1 MIDWSKSM
9 TQTFEYY
16 TVDTGTWKDDKKIN
30 NVKKSAITRDLE
42 TDTLGSSTIDIVDTI
57 GEKYVRTYLIAKQN
71 GNTYKIPLGT
81 HLVQSPS
88 TTFDGFTKNVSMD
101 AYTPIIELKENQPPI
116 GYSLL
121 KGTNIMSTAY
131 QICRE
136 NMRAP
141 IVIANSDDT
150 LYQDFISNTNDTW
163 VTFITDLISNAKY
176 ELDLD
181 ELGRVLFK
189 PKQDTASLQPVWTY
203 TDDNSSILYSDITI
217 DQDLYGI
224 PNIVEVTYSNG
235 SDFFYKKVI
244 NDDPNSPLSIAN
256 RGRKIIHRVNNP
268 NLLGDPTKYQI
279 DEYANQLLRDLS
291 SLEYTVS
298 YKHGYCP
305 VRLGDCVR
313 LNYSRAGLNNIKA
326 KVINQT
332 INCEAGCTVTE
343 KAVFTVKLWG

>member
-30 NVKKSAITRDLE
+30 NVKKSTITRDLK